1 MKTGPAIADILKKEG
16 VEYLFAYPVNHLIE
30 ACAAV
35 DIRPIIV
42 RQERIGLHMADAMS
56 RLTKGRK
63 MGVFCMQSG
72 PGSENAYGGVAQAFG
87 ESVPLL
93 VIPQG
98 YPRRIAHVPPNFNS
112 TLAMAHVAKHAEPI
126 TNGREIVNIMRRAF
140 NMLRNGRGA
149 PVIVELPADAYAEDA
164 PDPLDYEPVVVTKY
178 GPDAGQVA
186 EAAKVLMA
194 AKRPVIYA
202 GQGVHWAEAYG
213 ELKELAELLA
223 IPVCTSLAGQ
233 ELLRRDPSAGAG
245 LGRPRLSEGGA
256 PVPRPVRRDPRHRL
270 LVHRDQL
277 RHLHA
282 EGQDDHPRHARS
294 RRISTRMCR

>member
-1 MKTGPAIADILKKEG
+1 MKTGPAIAEILKREG

-30 ACAAV
+30 HCAAL

-112 TLAMAHVAKHAEPI
+112 TLAMAHVAKH
-126 TNGREIVNIMRRAF
+126 
-140 NMLRNGRGA
+140 
-149 PVIVELPADAYAEDA
+149 
-164 PDPLDYEPVVVTKY
+164 
-178 GPDAGQVA
+178 
-186 EAAKVLMA
+186 
-194 AKRPVIYA
+194 
-202 GQGVHWAEAYG
+202 
-213 ELKELAELLA
+213 
-223 IPVCTSLAGQ
+223 
-233 ELLRRDPSAGAG
+233 
-245 LGRPRLSEGGA
+245 
-256 PVPRPVRRDPRHRL
+256 
-270 LVHRDQL
+270 
-277 RHLHA
+277 
-282 EGQDDHPRHARS
+282 
-294 RRISTRMCR
+294 